1 MKSKRKGF
9 TLVELIV
16 VMAILGILIAI
27 IVPSWG
33 YFMRRSRER
42 TANAKAKVIFN
53 AAQTEFT
60 RIAQRERYALSVD
73 DTIFQADSIEIQ
85 EANASLYV
93 GTGNFYFY
101 WDGTT
106 GHQMDSANP
115 NVINDTNVQENA
127 HLATA
132 INNICGTEGV
142 YKIFVNN
149 YNVQSVVFC
158 SQQNGQYKG
167 TYPRTM
173 GSEQISN
180 ENAIRN
186 NAVSAVDA
194 AAMNAV
200 AIAPIPVTP
209 EPAEGT

>member
-1 MKSKRKGF
+1 MELPISKNEINKNNDYSR
-9 TLVELIV
+9 IV
-16 VMAILGILIAI
+16 
-27 IVPSWG
+27 
-33 YFMRRSRER
+33 
-42 TANAKAKVIFN
+42 FN
-53 AAQTEFT
+53 AAQTEATKAKF
-60 RIAQRERYALSVD
+60 RERKDVTTYQTSTNA
-73 DTIFQADSIEIQ
+73 TEK
-85 EANASLYV
+85 ANALKNIYFGGHAS
-93 GTGNFYFY
+93 GDFYFY

-115 NVINDTNVQENA
+115 NVISDTNVQENA